1 MPYSKQLST
10 LACAVGLALGAAVAQ
25 AADPVLEVT
34 GTLDA
39 TNLSDTYTFN
49 IDTPGLYLASL
60 TDNALF
66 VPFTALGLGVTR
78 TGGETMGSVT
88 TAPGSFTFTASGAD
102 SFTAVVGGIVPSGA
116 ALPIG
121 TYGVTVTLVPEAE
134 TWAMMLVG
142 MGLVG
147 WQLRRKVKSS
157 AAGRFV

>member
-1 MPYSKQLST
+1 MPYSRQLT
-10 LACAVGLALGAAVAQ
+10 TIACAVGLALGAASAQ

-49 IDTPGLYLASL
+49 IDTPGPYLATL
-60 TDNALF
+60 IDNALF
-66 VPFTALGLGVTR
+66 VPFTALGLGVTQ
-78 TGGETMGSVT
+78 TGGPTMGSIT
-88 TAPGSFTFTASGAD
+88 SPGSFTFTATAAD

-121 TYGVTVTLVPEAE
+121 TYGVTVTLVPEPE

-157 AAGRFV
+157 AASRFV

>member
-1 MPYSKQLST
+1 MPYSRRLT
-10 LACAVGLALGAAVAQ
+10 GLACAVALALGAASAQ

-39 TNLSDTYTFN
+39 SNLSDTYTFN
-49 IDTPGLYLASL
+49 ISSAGTYVATLV
-60 TDNALF
+60 DNALF
-66 VPFTALGLGVTR
+66 VPFTNLGLGVTQ
-78 TGGETMGSVT
+78 TGGATMGSIT
-88 TAPGSFTFTASGAD
+88 GPGSFAFDVSAAD
-102 SFTAVVGGIVPSGA
+102 SFTAVVGGVVPSGA
-116 ALPIG
+116 SLPIG
-121 TYGVTVTLVPEAE
+121 TYGVTVALIPEPE